1 MSGKIN
7 EKHMAA
13 DPEWIEVEHGA
24 DGATNPVKL
33 FAMDANTVKHFEP
46 GWYFKAVEQ
55 PTNEGHGQYSAWFKF
70 AKQ

>member
-13 DPEWIEVEHGA
+13 DPERIEVEHGT

-33 FAMDANTVKHFEP
+33 LAMDANTVKHSEP
-46 GWYFKAVEQ
+46 CWYFKAVEQ
-55 PTNEGHGQYSAWFKF
+55 PTH
-70 AKQ
+70 

>member
-13 DPEWIEVEHGA
+13 DPERIEVEHGA
-24 DGATNPVKL
+24 YGATNPVKL
-33 FAMDANTVKHFEP
+33 FAIDANTVKHFEP

-55 PTNEGHGQYSAWFKF
+55 PTN
-70 AKQ
+70 

>member
-13 DPEWIEVEHGA
+13 DPERIEVEHGA
-24 DGATNPVKL
+24 YGATNPVKL

-55 PTNEGHGQYSAWFKF
+55 PTN
-70 AKQ
+70 

>member
-13 DPEWIEVEHGA
+13 DPERIEVEHGA
-24 DGATNPVKL
+24 YGATNPIKL
-33 FAMDANTVKHFEP
+33 FAIDANTVKHFEP